1 MIRSF
6 ASLYFAHSPTFASG
20 TLSAYFTT
28 GKRRIVLDVI
38 RNNYFSMLNVKKV
51 IKKYGDKS
59 YQLYLKGFAIIP
71 ILIILSLALIQ
82 QAGPAEPNNYDGK
95 GTLSVE

>member
-1 MIRSF
+1 
-6 ASLYFAHSPTFASG
+6 
-20 TLSAYFTT
+20 
-28 GKRRIVLDVI
+28 
-38 RNNYFSMLNVKKV
+38 MLNVKKV